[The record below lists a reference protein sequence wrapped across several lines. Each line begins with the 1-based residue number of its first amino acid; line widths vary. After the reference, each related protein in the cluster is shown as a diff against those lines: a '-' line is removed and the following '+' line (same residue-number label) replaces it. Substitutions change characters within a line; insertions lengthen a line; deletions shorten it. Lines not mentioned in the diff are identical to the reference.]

1 MTSRKGLEQARL
13 RLFANDSFVGCMEK
27 YYNKFSDYLIQR
39 YGEKV
44 WKISL
49 DAGFSC
55 PNCDENRREGCIFCR
70 NDSFSLMG
78 SKEHKDIKQQLEQGI
93 LAAQKRFNVHKYLA
107 YFQSSTNT
115 FAPLKVLEATFN
127 QAADVKDVVGISI
140 ATRPDCLSAGVIEL
154 LDKLT
159 DKLDVWIELGL
170 QSSHNKTLEKIN
182 RGHTFEDYVQAVE
195 KLQHIDVRICTHIMI
210 GLPGETTADVRLT
223 AKRLAALDTH
233 DVKIH
238 PLLILKG
245 TALANFYRDK
255 KVRALDLG
263 EYVERAVD
271 FLELLP
277 PDMIIQR
284 LTAEAMREL
293 LIEPQWCKNKL
304 RVLGEIDAEFKRRGS
319 RQGVKFERAAVK
331 N

>member
-1 MTSRKGLEQARL
+1 
-13 RLFANDSFVGCMEK
+13 MEK
-27 YYNKFSDYLIQR
+27 YYNKFSDYLLQR

-55 PNCDENRREGCIFCR
+55 PNCDENGREGCIFCR

-78 SKEHKDIKQQLEQGI
+78 SREQKDIVQQIQEGI
-93 LAAQKRFNVHKYLA
+93 VAAQKRFNAHKYLA

-115 FAPLKVLEATFN
+115 FAPINVLEAVFN
-127 QAADVKDVVGISI
+127 QAATVQNVIGISI
-140 ATRPDCLSAGVIEL
+140 STRPDCLPPAVIDL

-159 DKLDVWIELGL
+159 DKVDVWIEVGL
-170 QSSHNKTLEKIN
+170 QSSHNKTLERIN
-182 RGHTFEDYVQAVE
+182 RGHTFGDYLQAIE
-195 KLQHIDVRICTHIMI
+195 RLKQINVRICTHIMI
-210 GLPGETTADVRLT
+210 GLPGETEADVLQT
-223 AKRLAALDTH
+223 AKRLAVLRTH
-233 DVKIH
+233 EVKIH

-245 TALANFYRDK
+245 TALETLYQAEK
-255 KVRALDLG
+255 IRALDLN
-263 EYVERAVD
+263 EYAGLAVD

-277 PDMIIQR
+277 PEMVIQR

-293 LIEPQWCKNKL
+293 LIAPQWCNNKL

-319 RQGVKFERAAVK
+319 RQGAKFERCALK